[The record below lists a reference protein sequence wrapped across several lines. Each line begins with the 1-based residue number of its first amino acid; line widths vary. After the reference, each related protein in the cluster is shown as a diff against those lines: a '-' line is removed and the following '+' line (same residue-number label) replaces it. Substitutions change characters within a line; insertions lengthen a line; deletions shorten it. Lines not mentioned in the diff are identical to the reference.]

1 MRSVLM
7 LAAGLLGAGLVRAA
21 PRSLPVEPPPPTK
34 AALQEEAK
42 AFAQQLLSVSLQVS
56 QLYVRPVERADLLF
70 AALSGVYDAARLPMP
85 RDLRARI
92 RKAEAAD
99 QARLRAAAEGGSLPP
114 APAALPGAFVPY
126 RPGMDHDLA
135 ELISKVRIE
144 VAASEF
150 LEGQNVLLF
159 ACRALGRSLDPYTV
173 PIEDAG
179 WLNAEYQGIGLEL
192 EDSVAGRVKIRQVL
206 PGSPAQRAGLRPGDV
221 ITHLDGKPAGER
233 PMSELRARL
242 QQVVPEDPIGLVEK
256 PESTPATVEV
266 QVLRPGVSRPRTMTL
281 ASGRFRPETVWG
293 VARQDDN
300 SWDYWLDRRRRIA
313 HVRLGF
319 LTKGT
324 TAELLGVLTG
334 LRDDGMKG
342 LILDLRWCPGGFLD
356 EALECAGLFVGA
368 GATVSTIKSRRGEQ
382 VNPGRGQEGLD
393 GFPIVLLVNGRTS
406 GGGEMIAAALQ
417 DNGRVRVAGQRTL
430 GKGTVQQPLSVAA
443 GFGMK
448 ITNGFIFRPSG
459 KNLHRF
465 PESKETDDWGVRPD
479 TGLEMRLSAD
489 LCRQLEQ
496 WWLWQTLRPGSSS
509 EALPLDDPEND
520 PQRQVALAALLEQ
533 IEPKVRA
540 KGD

>member
-135 ELISKVRIE
+135 ELIEKVRIE

-417 DNGRVRVAGQRTL
+417 DHGRVRVAGQRTL

-479 TGLEMRLSAD
+479 PGLEMRLSAD